1 MQAVLA
7 LGSLEP
13 TPTVTPIASPTSL
26 EDACG
31 PCAVAGCN
39 CSDFGTQAEAQACLN
54 ADLTDPFGL
63 DQDGDTIAC
72 QSLP

>member
-1 MQAVLA
+1 VLA
-7 LGSLEP
+7 LGTPEP
-13 TPTVTPIASPTSL
+13 TPTETPTPIPTPL

-54 ADLTDPFGL
+54 ADPSDPFGL
-63 DQDGDTIAC
+63 DEDGDTIAC